1 MPHPGSR
8 PVARLYRLPRRQ
20 AVTTSMRRVPDPNM
34 AEPLMLE
41 LLHREGA
48 SRQAAMTMVV

>member
-1 MPHPGSR
+1 M
-8 PVARLYRLPRRQ
+8 ARLYRLPRRQ